1 MPELQARF
9 KPLAESLAA
18 NEAEIVAELNRVQ
31 GQAMDIGGY
40 FRPDATRA
48 AEAMRPSATFNALLA
63 AL

>member
-1 MPELQARF
+1 
-9 KPLAESLAA
+9 
-18 NEAEIVAELNRVQ
+18 VAELNRVQ